1 MNAALHVGDGVKVR
15 GILRRNEPMAGHTSW
30 RCGGTAARYFEPVDR
45 DDLAE
50 FLQRESAQS
59 EALWLGLGSNLLV
72 RDGGL
77 EQTVIA
83 TAAGLTRFEW
93 LRDDLLYAECGVTCA
108 RLAREGAAHDRAG
121 LEFLAGIPG
130 TLGGALHMNA
140 GALGSDTWTFVVAV
154 ETINM
159 RGQIVRREAG
169 EYTPHYRH
177 VSGPE
182 QCFVG
187 AWMHLPSAAHGGG
200 RNHIRQVLAQRGQT
214 QPTGRAS
221 CGSVFK
227 NPEGDFAGRLIEQCG
242 LKGWRVGGAEVST
255 VHANFIVNDGHASAA
270 DIEALISDVREE
282 VRRQSGIELET
293 EVQIVGRAIG
303 AADKRADQ

>member
-1 MNAALHVGDGVKVR
+1 MKAASHVGDGVKVR

-30 RCGGTAARYFEPVDR
+30 RCGGTAARYFEPIDR
-45 DDLAE
+45 DDLVE
-50 FLQRESAQS
+50 FLQREGAQS
-59 EALWLGLGSNLLV
+59 EVLWLGLGSNLLV
-72 RDGGL
+72 RDGRL

-83 TAAGLTRFEW
+83 TAAGLTQFEW

-108 RLAREGAAHDRAG
+108 RLAREGAIHDRAG

-154 ETINM
+154 ETINT
-159 RGQIVRREAG
+159 RGEIVRREAS
-169 EYTPHYRH
+169 EYTPHYRR
-177 VSGPE
+177 VSGPG
-182 QCFVG
+182 QYFVG
-187 AWMHLPSAAHGGG
+187 AWMHLPSTAYGGG
-200 RNHIRQVLAQRGQT
+200 RNRIREVLAQRGQS

-255 VHANFIVNDGHASAA
+255 VHANFIVNDGHARAA
-270 DIEALISDVREE
+270 DIEALITVVGEE
-282 VRRQSGIELET
+282 VLRQTGIELEV
-293 EVQIVGRAIG
+293 EVQIVGLAIDVAG
-303 AADKRADQ
+303 KRTGR